1 MKNPNET
8 EVIGA
13 RTIEKDLKTLLER
26 DDTLAA
32 EQDEP
37 APAINLAEAVKLFDD
52 LRTRSQKPSRQSVEE
67 YIEREKEKKVTQ
79 NAASWP
85 KEVA

>member
-8 EVIGA
+8 DVIGA

-26 DDTLAA
+26 DDTLSA

-37 APAINLAEAVKLFDD
+37 APAINLAEALKLFDN
-52 LRTRSQKPSRQSVEE
+52 LRTRTQKPSQQSQEQKWSC
-67 YIEREKEKKVTQ
+67 RRK
-79 NAASWP
+79 
-85 KEVA
+85 